1 MATGP
6 RSSPRLASWREP
18 SITLRNYL
26 EGFVTLSAL
35 VALNAAGRR
44 PVLFRALRA
53 LRAQVSAS
61 IAILDRAYFGN
72 ATNPR
77 NIFDAKA
84 GLDVSPAISH
94 HLGMVDNEFTAWR
107 FVDAADVPRG
117 PWTDIVT
124 SSGNNRS

>member
-6 RSSPRLASWREP
+6 RSSPRLASWRA
-18 SITLRNYL
+18 IDH
-26 EGFVTLSAL
+26 
-35 VALNAAGRR
+35 AAELFGGLCHVVGVSCPECSGRP

-84 GLDVSPAISH
+84 GLDVSTAISH